1 MPLHMDGACFANVLT
16 TLACCPAE
24 MTWKAGVD
32 LLSFG
37 ATKNGT
43 LGRCGRLVP
52 QSSREHDRPSAK
64 TGRPVESPIVQ
75 GVQRVL

>member
-16 TLACCPAE
+16 TLACSPAE
-24 MTWKAGVD
+24 MTWSAGVD

-43 LGRCGRLVP
+43 FGSMR
-52 QSSREHDRPSAK
+52 SSRSAELS
-64 TGRPVESPIVQ
+64 RARSPF
-75 GVQRVL
+75 GENGPAS